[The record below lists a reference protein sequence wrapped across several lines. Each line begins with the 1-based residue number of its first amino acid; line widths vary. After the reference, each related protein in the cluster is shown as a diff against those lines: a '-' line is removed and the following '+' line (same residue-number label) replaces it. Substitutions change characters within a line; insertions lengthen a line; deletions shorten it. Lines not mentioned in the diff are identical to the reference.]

1 MTLVKRYP
9 NRKLYD
15 VERKRY
21 IRLSEIADLIRQ
33 GKEVKVIDSVT
44 REDLTARTLSRSLVE
59 KEKRRGGAFPKSFFT
74 WAIQRGGDVS
84 EDSLLRLVARLEER
98 VTFLEKRLARERK

>member
-21 IRLSEIADLIRQ
+21 IRLGDIADLIRQ
-33 GKEVKVIDSVT
+33 GKEVHVIDSVI

-59 KEKRRGGAFPKSFFT
+59 REKRRGGAIPKSFFA
-74 WAIQRGGDVS
+74 WAIKRSGDVS
-84 EDSLLRLVARLEER
+84 EDSLLGRVARLEER
-98 VTFLEKRLARERK
+98 VTSLEKRLAREGK